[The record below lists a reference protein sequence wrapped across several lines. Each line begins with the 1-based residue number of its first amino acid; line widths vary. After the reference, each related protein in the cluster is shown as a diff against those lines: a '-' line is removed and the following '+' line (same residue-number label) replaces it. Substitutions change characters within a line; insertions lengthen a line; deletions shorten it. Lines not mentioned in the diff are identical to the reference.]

1 MTDAIHGQP
10 GTSAEQ
16 YRQILARQSARNYR
30 LAARHSRRVRYL
42 KFLLPLLAL
51 VISLGLIG
59 FTVIRAMVP
68 EQLSLDSATV
78 ENGMIVMTNPGI
90 SGRNSDG
97 VQYTLSAERALQP
110 IDDQNKVIL
119 EKIKAAVPIDSAT
132 TARVAAQ
139 SAIYDRLNDRLTIE
153 EPFTL
158 RLSNGLTAEFNSAF
172 IDIKA
177 GELKSDKP
185 VSITASQAT
194 LVAQNVNITDNG
206 RSIEFGGGVHV
217 VLKPSALSAA
227 EQ

>member
-1 MTDAIHGQP
+1 MTDASYGHTDTG
-10 GTSAEQ
+10 AEQ
-16 YRQILARQSARNYR
+16 FRKNLARQNARNYR
-30 LAARHSRRVRYL
+30 IATRHSRRVRYL

-51 VISLGLIG
+51 VISLGLVG

-90 SGRNSDG
+90 SGRNSNG
-97 VQYTLSAERALQP
+97 IQYTLNAERALQP
-110 IDDQNKVIL
+110 IDNQNKVIL
-119 EKIKAAVPIDSAT
+119 EKIKAAVPIDSTT
-132 TARVAAQ
+132 TARVTAQ
-139 SAIYDRLNDRLTIE
+139 SAIYDRLNDRLNIND
-153 EPFTL
+153 PFTL
-158 RLSNGLTAEFNSAF
+158 RLSNGLTADFNSAF

-177 GELKSDKP
+177 GELKSDTP

-206 RSIEFGGGVHV
+206 RSIDFGGGVHV
-217 VLKPSALSAA
+217 VLNPTALTTA